1 MRSIFERLQSVPG
14 NCTLGRELS
23 ASPITKIYL
32 CVFNNIKSI
41 IRFDLE
47 VASCLA
53 FDRVNEVSILQSINH
68 LDLAPEILYSDT
80 EAGILIWKYI
90 VGTEP
95 NFSQNKSKQNS
106 LCDLGASLRSIH
118 RFSAPK
124 HPIDIFSNSMDL
136 YQTLLDEPSEKL
148 LFKDAMTLYGE
159 LVEDGIQK
167 VFSHNDLHQKN
178 LLWNNKY
185 YFLDWEYSGLNHPCF
200 DIASL
205 VKSFRLNQRQINELA
220 LGYKVNKNFFHMG
233 VLNPWIEFIEYL
245 EKIWKISVNKI
256 SNNLKIKDILE

>member
-1 MRSIFERLQSVPG
+1 MRSVLERIESVPG
-14 NCTLGRELS
+14 NCTLGKELS

-47 VASCLA
+47 AASHLA
-53 FDRVNEVSILQSINH
+53 LDRLNEVSILQSINH
-68 LDLAPEILYSDT
+68 LDLAPEILYSDA
-80 EAGILIWKYI
+80 EAGISIWKYI

-106 LCDLGASLRSIH
+106 LYDLGSSLRSLH
-118 RFSAPK
+118 CFPTPK
-124 HPIDIFSNSMDL
+124 NTKDIFSNSMDL
-136 YQTLLDEPSEKL
+136 YQTLLDGPSEKL
-148 LFKDAMTLYGE
+148 LFKNAMTLYEE
-159 LVEDGIQK
+159 LVEDGTKK

-185 YFLDWEYSGLNHPCF
+185 YFLDWEYAGLNHPCF

-205 VKSFRLNQRQINELA
+205 VRNFELNQSQINEFLQ
-220 LGYKVNKNFFHMG
+220 GYKANSKFSQMNG
-233 VLNPWIEFIEYL
+233 LIPWIKFIDYL
-245 EKIWKISVNKI
+245 EEIWNISLSKIL
-256 SNNLKIKDILE
+256 NNIAPIDN

>member
-1 MRSIFERLQSVPG
+1 MRSALERIQSVPG

-47 VASCLA
+47 AASHLA
-53 FDRVNEVSILQSINH
+53 LDRLNEVSILQSINH

-80 EAGILIWKYI
+80 EAGILIWRYI

-95 NFSQNKSKQNS
+95 NFSKNKSKQNS
-106 LCDLGASLRSIH
+106 LYDLGSSLRSLHCIP
-118 RFSAPK
+118 APK
-124 HPIDIFSNSMDL
+124 NTIDIFSNSMDL
-136 YQTLLDEPSEKL
+136 YQTLLDGPSEKL
-148 LFKDAMTLYGE
+148 LFKDAITLYKE
-159 LVEDGIQK
+159 LVKDGTQK

-178 LLWNNKY
+178 
-185 YFLDWEYSGLNHPCF
+185 YFLDWEYAGLNHPCF

-205 VKSFRLNQRQINELA
+205 VRSFALNQSQISEL
-220 LGYKVNKNFFHMG
+220 LEGYKANSKFSQMDG
-233 VLNPWIEFIEYL
+233 LISWIKFIDYL
-245 EKIWKISVNKI
+245 EEIWSISLSKIL
-256 SNNLKIKDILE
+256 NNIAPIGN

>member
-1 MRSIFERLQSVPG
+1 MRSVLERIESVPV

-23 ASPITKIYL
+23 SSPITKIYL

-41 IRFDLE
+41 IRIDLE
-47 VASCLA
+47 AASHLVL
-53 FDRVNEVSILQSINH
+53 DRLNEVSILQSINH
-68 LDLAPEILYSDT
+68 LDLAPEILYSDA

-90 VGTEP
+90 VGKEP

-106 LCDLGASLRSIH
+106 LYDLGSSLRSIH
-118 RFSAPK
+118 CFPAPK
-124 HPIDIFSNSMDL
+124 NSIDIFSKSMDF
-136 YQTLLDEPSEKL
+136 YQTLLDGPSEKI
-148 LFKDAMTLYGE
+148 LFKDAMTLYKK

-185 YFLDWEYSGLNHPCF
+185 YFLDWEYAGLNHPCF

-205 VKSFRLNQRQINELA
+205 VRSLELNQSQINEL
-220 LGYKVNKNFFHMG
+220 LQGYKSNSKFSQMDE
-233 VLNPWIEFIEYL
+233 LIRWIKFIDYL
-245 EKIWKISVNKI
+245 EEIWSISLSKILNNISPI
-256 SNNLKIKDILE
+256 DT

>member
-1 MRSIFERLQSVPG
+1 MRSVLERIESVPG
-14 NCTLGRELS
+14 NCTLGKELS

-47 VASCLA
+47 AASHLA
-53 FDRVNEVSILQSINH
+53 LDRLNEVSILQSINY
-68 LDLAPEILYSDT
+68 LDLAPEILYSDA
-80 EAGILIWKYI
+80 EAGILILKYI

-106 LCDLGASLRSIH
+106 LYDLGSSLRSLH
-118 RFSAPK
+118 CFQAPK
-124 HPIDIFSNSMDL
+124 NTKDIFSNSMDL
-136 YQTLLDEPSEKL
+136 YQTLLDRPSEKL
-148 LFKDAMTLYGE
+148 LFKDAMTLYE
-159 LVEDGIQK
+159 KLVEDGTQK

-185 YFLDWEYSGLNHPCF
+185 YFLDWEYAGLNHPCF

-205 VKSFRLNQRQINELA
+205 VRSFELNQSQINEL
-220 LGYKVNKNFFHMG
+220 LQGYKACSKFFQMDA
-233 VLNPWIEFIEYL
+233 LIPWIEFIGYIE
-245 EKIWKISVNKI
+245 EIWKISVNV
-256 SNNLKIKDILE
+256 ILEQLPNGLD

>member
-1 MRSIFERLQSVPG
+1 MRSALERIESVPE

-47 VASCLA
+47 AASHLA
-53 FDRVNEVSILQSINH
+53 LDRLNEVSILQSINH

-80 EAGILIWKYI
+80 EAGILIWRYI

-95 NFSQNKSKQNS
+95 NFSKNKSKQNS
-106 LCDLGASLRSIH
+106 LYDLGSSLRSLHCIP
-118 RFSAPK
+118 APK
-124 HPIDIFSNSMDL
+124 NTIDIFSNSMDL
-136 YQTLLDEPSEKL
+136 YQTLLDGPSEKL
-148 LFKDAMTLYGE
+148 LFKDAITLYEE
-159 LVEDGIQK
+159 LVKDGTQK

-185 YFLDWEYSGLNHPCF
+185 YFLDWEYAGLNHPCF

-205 VKSFRLNQRQINELA
+205 VRSFALNQSQISEL
-220 LGYKVNKNFFHMG
+220 LEGYKANSKFSQMDG
-233 VLNPWIEFIEYL
+233 LISWIKFIDYL
-245 EKIWKISVNKI
+245 EEIWSISLSKIL
-256 SNNLKIKDILE
+256 NNIAPIGN

>member
-1 MRSIFERLQSVPG
+1 MRSILERLESVPG

-23 ASPITKIYL
+23 ASSITKIYL

-47 VASCLA
+47 AASCLA

-68 LDLAPEILYSDT
+68 LDLAPEILYSDA

-90 VGTEP
+90 EGTEP
-95 NFSQNKSKQNS
+95 NFSQNKSNQNS
-106 LCDLGASLRSIH
+106 LYDLGASLRSIH
-118 RFSAPK
+118 HFPTTKNS
-124 HPIDIFSNSMDL
+124 IDIFSNSMDL
-136 YQTLLDEPSEKL
+136 YQILLDRPSEKL
-148 LFKDAMTLYGE
+148 LFKEAMTLYKE
-159 LVEDGIQK
+159 LEEDGTQK

-205 VKSFRLNQRQINELA
+205 VKSFQLNQCQINELS
-220 LGYKVNKNFFHMG
+220 LGYNANKNFFNMD
-233 VLNPWIEFIEYL
+233 VLNPWIKFIEYL
-245 EKIWKISVNKI
+245 EEIWEISLHKI
-256 SNNLKIKDILE
+256 SNELKN